1 MRGFFLKRSKSYK
14 IMQNVIFHVK
24 LLSPTLKYPIE
35 APLLITQLLLFR
47 KKGLTH
53 WINSWPNPNLARVAK
68 IKLCKKRIVK
78 EQ

>member
-35 APLLITQLLLFR
+35 APLLITQLLPFR

-53 WINSWPNPNLARVAK
+53 WINSYPNLARVAK